1 MNRLYRVDDIDR
13 KLRIARFRPLDVLV
27 VGGTG
32 AGKSSTINALFEKEI
47 AKIGKDCE
55 PETMNINS
63 MELNELIRFWDSPG
77 LGDNVESDKRY
88 SRDLIDLLYKE
99 YYLDDKRYG
108 WIDMVL
114 VILDGSGRDMGT
126 TYRLLNEVIAPNF
139 QMERVLVAINQAD
152 MAMKGRH
159 WNESLNCPDSVLL
172 NFLEKK
178 VDSVCTRLFET
189 TGVRLSKPVFYSAER
204 GYNIQKLLDMLI
216 DNMPKER
223 RKLLE

>member
-99 YYLDDKRYG
+99 YYLDDNRYG